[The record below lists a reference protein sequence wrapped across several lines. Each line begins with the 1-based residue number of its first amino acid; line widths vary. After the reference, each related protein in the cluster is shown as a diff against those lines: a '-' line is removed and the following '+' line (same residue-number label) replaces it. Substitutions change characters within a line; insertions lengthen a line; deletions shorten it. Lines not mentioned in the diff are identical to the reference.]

1 MLKKI
6 LKYFLI
12 LFIYMTLL
20 TPKFQIITK
29 AYSNVS
35 CPRFEV
41 DYIEDNG
48 NFKKISCHNNLEEAK
63 QMMFTN
69 EDYVVRHNRS
79 DSPMKIVAMNHGI
92 AYTYTDRYSD
102 KSTINIYEQPYNK
115 DFAVTYVNSYRDIFY
130 AYTQDFN
137 ESNAEGTFYGT
148 IADFYGA
155 TGLEYVDLIPSKYF
169 LKQLPVLAGGGKF
182 ESPYSFIPQRNYYSI
197 EKNGNYTDL
206 VFNYFLGYGKNGQ
219 KTNKYSYAI
228 GPAPSFM
235 SIGKKYYSY
244 DGYNFFED
252 FNCTKK
258 VGTSYNYYQFLPLR
272 TKSKIDASAY
282 DRFLKHH
289 EVASDSK
296 LWNSGS
302 IFIEMQELYG
312 VNAAILFGIAV
323 NESAYGTSNYA
334 KFRNNLFGL
343 NAIDSDP
350 SQASVYSSVK
360 NCVETMFS
368 YYVQSFV
375 DLEDWRF
382 YGSAIGNKGMG
393 LNLKYASD
401 PYWSIKAARYAYSL
415 DKASHNFDGKLT
427 DYGSYDIYLIKN
439 YNVNFKKD
447 ASDNSQTLHN
457 TLFGNKYQRN
467 FTVTILPEEKN
478 GFQKIQFTNPIQ
490 NGKVLYRYDIDF
502 KTRYYWDQSYAYIK
516 KEYLKNLTN
525 FNIEKE
531 EVGDFYSKIESIKSQ
546 DNKLVLNLS
555 AYRKNAFIKSND
567 EVKQTLKIIKDGKVF
582 KEIALKPQIKNDV
595 LNSDIE
601 IMIEDLKYGR
611 YELFVETKYVKN
623 DSWNKDVNIA
633 YNSDIKNIDVNDTK
647 INFVDEDGKLVF
659 DVLKKTS
666 DKILKTQ
673 TVNTFEIDK
682 DGNLVLDG
690 VAFFLNK
697 NAIDK
702 NQIKHEL
709 VISNFVSGNQE
720 IIELETYKETLD
732 LVDGYRY
739 DYVGYRGKV
748 NMDEYRNGLYG
759 FEIKITNGD
768 DVQLV
773 KISESMDKYQNIQGK
788 INGRDY
794 RIYSEYRDFYCLKIE
809 LGNNKI
815 DFNEIKKPDR
825 RSSFVS
831 LDNLF
836 FENGKLFFKGVS
848 LIYGAEFSKNSN
860 VKHNL
865 YLVDD
870 KTGEIMINKMKTDF
884 YEDGDLTKIL
894 KTPYDIN
901 YSQFDF
907 GLDLSN
913 LKQGKYRFYIGVENN
928 KYKDIFNLICDNIT
942 KFESYEYVFNNE
954 KFVYNLSISKDT
966 KYLSIEVAKKR

>member
-1 MLKKI
+1 MFKKFS
-6 LKYFLI
+6 KFFVM
-12 LFIYMTLL
+12 LFILVTVIS
-20 TPKFQIITK
+20 PKFQVATK
-29 AYSNVS
+29 AFSNVS

-48 NFKKISCHNNLEEAK
+48 NFKKISCHNSLEEAK
-63 QMMFTN
+63 QIMFTN

-79 DSPMKIVAMNHGI
+79 DSPMKIIAMNHGI

-102 KSTINIYEQPYNK
+102 KSTINIYEEPYNK
-115 DFAVTYVNSYRDIFY
+115 DLAVTYVNSYRDIFY

-148 IADFYGA
+148 IADFYGGL
-155 TGLEYVDLIPSKYF
+155 GLEYVDLIPSKFF
-169 LKQLPVLAGGGKF
+169 LKQLPVMAGGGKF
-182 ESPYSFIPQRNYYSI
+182 EGPYSFIPQRNYYSI
-197 EKNGNYTDL
+197 EKNGKYTDL

-219 KTNKYSYAI
+219 KTSKYSYAI

-235 SIGKKYYSY
+235 EIGKKYYSY

-252 FNCTKK
+252 FNCTIK

-296 LWNSGS
+296 LWNTGS

-350 SQASVYSSVK
+350 SQASIYSSVR

-368 YYVQSFV
+368 YYVQSYI

-427 DYGSYDIYLIKN
+427 DYGNYDIYLIKN

-447 ASDNSQTLHN
+447 ADDNSQTLHN
-457 TLFGNKYQRN
+457 TLFDKKYQRN

-478 GFQKIQFTNPIQ
+478 GYQKIQFTNPIQ
-490 NGKVLYRYDIDF
+490 NGKVLYKYDIEL
-502 KTRYYWDQSYAYIK
+502 KTRYFWDQSFAYIK

-525 FNIEKE
+525 FKIQNEI
-531 EVGDFYSKIESIKSQ
+531 GDFSSKLDSAEVKN
-546 DNKLVLNLS
+546 DKLVLNLT
-555 AYRKNAFIKSND
+555 AYRKGAVIKNNS
-567 EVKQTLKIIKDGKVF
+567 EVKQILKFIKDDIVF
-582 KEIALKPQIKNDV
+582 KEIALKPTISDDV
-595 LNSDIE
+595 LNSISE
-601 IMIEDLKYGR
+601 INLSDLKFGSYG
-611 YELFVETKYVKN
+611 LLVETIYINNSNWNENVKLT
-623 DSWNKDVNIA
+623 
-633 YNSDIKNIDVNDTK
+633 YNSNIKNLTSNDLNISFKDEEGQLKID
-647 INFVDEDGKLVF
+647 FS
-659 DVLKKTS
+659 KKTAG
-666 DKILKTQ
+666 KILKTQ
-673 TVNTFEIDK
+673 TVNTFEVNES
-682 DGNLVLDG
+682 GELVLDG

-697 NAIDK
+697 NASDK
-702 NQIKHEL
+702 KQIKHEL
-709 VISNFVSGNQE
+709 VISNFVSGNKE
-720 IIELETYKETLD
+720 VIELETYKDTLD
-732 LVDGYRY
+732 LVDGYQY

-748 NMDEYRNGLYG
+748 DLDEYRNGLYG

-773 KISESMDKYQNIQGK
+773 KVSESMDKYQNIQGK
-788 INGRDY
+788 VNGRDY
-794 RIYSEYRDFYCLKIE
+794 RIYAENRDFYCLKIE

-815 DFNEIKKPDR
+815 NFNEIKKPDR

-831 LDNLF
+831 LDDLSFKDGNLI
-836 FENGKLFFKGVS
+836 FKGVS
-848 LIYGAEFSKNSN
+848 LIYGAEFSKASG
-860 VKHNL
+860 VKHKL
-865 YLVDD
+865 YIVDD
-870 KTGEIMINKMKTDF
+870 KTGEKNIKDMKTGV
-884 YEDGDLTKIL
+884 YEDGNLTNIL

-901 YSQFDF
+901 YSQFD
-907 GLDLSN
+907 LNLNLEN
-913 LKQGKYRFYIGVENN
+913 LKEGKYRFYIGTENN
-928 KYKDIFNLICDNIT
+928 KYKDIFNLICDN
-942 KFESYEYVFNNE
+942 FSNVEPYERVFNNE
-954 KFVYNLSISKDT
+954 NFVYNLIISNDT
-966 KYLSIEVAKKR
+966 KHLSIEVTKKR